1 MLCVRADVS
10 PGKDSAIALMM
21 EWENVY
27 LNIGGVHSKFR
38 DNFITDCT
46 SVTA

>member
-1 MLCVRADVS
+1 MLSVRADVS
-10 PGKDSAIALMM
+10 PGNDSARMM

-27 LNIGGVHSKFR
+27 LNIGGVHCKFR